1 MDDEQKQPFYSD
13 DQFADKLVKVG
24 AAAVLFAF
32 LVVLFY
38 LFQFYRLE
46 ISKDPSDWGS
56 FGDYVGG
63 LVNPAIGLVTVVLVI
78 FSINIQRRELRA
90 SIQEMRLAN
99 QATNR
104 ISFEQTLFAWINNYH
119 ALVSS
124 ISIGDVRG
132 RQALQ
137 KLYDENL
144 SEGVTIQF
152 WPLPPALKMDA
163 KTKPGEVYLRIDAPG
178 DKGLQKVAPFF
189 LRAVIE
195 FQRLAY
201 KHKSEL
207 DAPIRTLHQLI
218 KWIDQSTLSNN
229 EKWHYRTILKSQLSW
244 VELVFLFYS
253 NLTINDDQH
262 VHLINKYAM
271 LDKLVRDDFL
281 LLFAETKITPTP
293 KEHHPQLRD
302 GHRPWPYQS
311 SAFSEEEART
321 VLKLTE

>member
-24 AAAVLFAF
+24 TTAVLFAF
-32 LVVLFY
+32 FVVLFY
-38 LFQFYRLE
+38 LFQFYKLE

-56 FGDYVGG
+56 FGDYIGG
-63 LVNPAIGLVTVVLVI
+63 LVNPAIGLATVVLVI

-124 ISIGDVRG
+124 ISIGDARG

-137 KLYDENL
+137 ELYNENL

-152 WPLPPALKMDA
+152 CPLPSVLKVDA
-163 KTKPGEVYLRIDAPG
+163 KTRPGEVYLRIDIPG
-178 DKGLQKVAPFF
+178 DKGLQQVAPFF
-189 LRAVIE
+189 LRTVLK
-195 FQRLAY
+195 FQGLAY
-201 KHKSEL
+201 KYKSEL
-207 DAPIRTLHQLI
+207 DAPINTMHQLI
-218 KWIDQSTLSNN
+218 KWIDQSALSNN

-253 NLTINDDQH
+253 NLTINGDRH
-262 VHLINKYAM
+262 VHLVNKYAM
-271 LDKLVRDDFL
+271 LDNLVRDDFL

-293 KEHHPQLRD
+293 KERHPQLRD
-302 GHRPWPYQS
+302 GHRPWPYES
-311 SAFSEEEART
+311 SAFSEEEARMA
-321 VLKLTE
+321 LNLAE